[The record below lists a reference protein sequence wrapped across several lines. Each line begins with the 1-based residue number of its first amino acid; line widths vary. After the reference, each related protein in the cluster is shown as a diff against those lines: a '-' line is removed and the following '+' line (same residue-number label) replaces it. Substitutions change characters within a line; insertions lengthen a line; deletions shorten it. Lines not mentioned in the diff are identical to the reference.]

1 METMSPH
8 TLKLAAVLA
17 VAVALGA
24 PSVANA
30 AFTLPGQNTWDVRTD
45 VVSKNAGH
53 QLAYGLSSPRSITV
67 CADCQGGESA
77 GLGSYAGGTQL
88 TAFLTD
94 SNCTATFDSNGNH
107 ARVTQ
112 LGQLKWGIDWDDTGG
127 TCGFPDE
134 DFNDLIAT
142 ITATYRF
149 GGLRDPVDPGVVNVA
164 KAGSAIPVKFS
175 LSGNAG
181 LGIFED
187 DYPSSRTIACTSGL
201 PTDLI
206 EETTVANGS
215 GLKYEAASDQYN
227 YVWKTNKAWAG
238 TCRELN
244 LKLTDGTSHTARFA
258 FK

>member
-1 METMSPH
+1 MSNRPYRRC
-8 TLKLAAVLA
+8 LLAAVMVLA
-17 VAVALGA
+17 AALCA
-24 PSVANA
+24 PSWASA
-30 AFTLPGQNTWDVRTD
+30 AVTLPGQNTWDVRTD
-45 VVSKNAGH
+45 VLSKNAGH

-67 CADCQGGESA
+67 CGDCQGGESA
-77 GLGSYAGGTQL
+77 GLGSFAGGTQL

-94 SNCTATFDSNGNH
+94 TSCSATFQSGGNH

-112 LGQLKWGIDWDDTGG
+112 LAPLKWGIEWDDAGG

-142 ITATYRF
+142 ITASYRF
-149 GGLRDPVDPGVVNVA
+149 GGLRDPVDAGVLNVA

-181 LGIFED
+181 LDIFTD
-187 DYPSSRTIACTSGL
+187 GYPTSRAITCTSGL

-206 EETTVANGS
+206 EETTTANGS
-215 GLKYEAASDQYN
+215 GLKYEAGSDQYN

-238 TCRELN
+238 TCRELM
-244 LKLTDGTSHTARFA
+244 LELADGSSRTARFA

>member
-1 METMSPH
+1 MSPN
-8 TLKLAAVLA
+8 TLKLAAA
-17 VAVALGA
+17 IAAAGALCA
-24 PSVANA
+24 PSLANA
-30 AFTLPGQNTWDVRTD
+30 AVTLPGQNTWDVRTN

-53 QLAYGLSSPRSITV
+53 VLAYGLSSPRSVTV
-67 CADCQGGESA
+67 CSDCQGGESTN
-77 GLGSYAGGTQL
+77 LGSFAGGTQL

-94 SNCTATFDSNGNH
+94 SSCNATFQSNGNH
-107 ARVTQ
+107 ARMTQ
-112 LGQLKWGIDWDDTGG
+112 LGDLLWGIEWDDTGG

-142 ITATYRF
+142 ISAAYRF
-149 GGLRDPVDPGVVNVA
+149 SGFRSPVDTGAVNVA

-181 LGIFED
+181 LGIFAD
-187 DYPSSRTIACTSGL
+187 DSPSSRAIACASGL

-215 GLKYEAASDQYN
+215 GLSYESGGDQYN
-227 YVWKTNKAWAG
+227 YVWKTSKAWSG

-244 LKLTDGTSHTARFA
+244 VKLADGTSHTARFS